1 MSFFVKKSTFGFQL
15 DNALTIDNTNI
26 DGIDNLD
33 TICDDT
39 DEESVVE
46 NHSKNTQKEVS
57 GKRSA
62 TRKANKNDHDHQEII
77 LDKEKTIQC
86 DICNEMF
93 HSQRK
98 LAFHKKSHE
107 KDPYDK
113 ELYEQFIAENF
124 DMKCDQ
130 CEEEKFITFDDA
142 RRHYRECHNEDKGWI
157 KCCGKKLR
165 SLLLIRDHIK
175 KHLNP
180 EQFK

>member
-1 MSFFVKKSTFGFQL
+1 MAINSTN
-15 DNALTIDNTNI
+15 DADSVE
-26 DGIDNLD
+26 NLD
-33 TICDDT
+33 TNRSDT
-39 DEESVVE
+39 DEESIAE
-46 NHSKNTQKEVS
+46 NNSKTITKKVS

-62 TRKANKNDHDHQEII
+62 TRKQSPKNYHARQEIVSE
-77 LDKEKTIQC
+77 KEKAIQC
-86 DICNEMF
+86 DICDEMF

-107 KDPYDK
+107 KDPFDK
-113 ELYEQFIAENF
+113 ELYDQFIAENF
-124 DMKCDQ
+124 DMTCDQ
-130 CEEEKFITFDDA
+130 CNAKFTTFDYA
-142 RRHYRECHNEDKGWI
+142 RRHYKECHHEDKGWI

>member
-1 MSFFVKKSTFGFQL
+1 M
-15 DNALTIDNTNI
+15 LTIDNTN
-26 DGIDNLD
+26 DDSVDNLD
-33 TICDDT
+33 KISSDT
-39 DEESVVE
+39 DEESVIE
-46 NHSKNTQKEVS
+46 NPFKNIPEKVS

-62 TRKANKNDHDHQEII
+62 TRKQPNKNDHDLQEII

-107 KDPYDK
+107 EDPYDK
-113 ELYEQFIAENF
+113 ELYDQFIAENF

-130 CEEEKFITFDDA
+130 CEEKKFITFDDA
-142 RRHYRECHNEDKGWI
+142 RRHYKECHNEDKGWI

>member
-1 MSFFVKKSTFGFQL
+1 MAIEK
-15 DNALTIDNTNI
+15 TID
-26 DGIDNLD
+26 D
-33 TICDDT
+33 
-39 DEESVVE
+39 SVE
-46 NHSKNTQKEVS
+46 NNFKSVRRKVS
-57 GKRSA
+57 GKTPA
-62 TRKANKNDHDHQEII
+62 IRKQSQSNKNNQSHQEME

-93 HSQRK
+93 SSQRK
-98 LAFHKKSHE
+98 LVFHRRLHE

-113 ELYEQFIAENF
+113 ELYDQFIAENF

-130 CEEEKFITFDDA
+130 CDESFNTFDDA
-142 RRHYRECHNEDKGWI
+142 RRHYKEYHSEANGWI

-165 SLLLIRDHIK
+165 SSLLIRDHIK